1 MKQFFQIFR
10 LVNPYWVR
18 AFWNVVF
25 NTLSAFF
32 AIFSYSLVAPFLG
45 VLFGTQPVVTEAV
58 PFELKPS
65 ALVHNL
71 YYYLGQIIETH
82 GKVEALG
89 FIALLVVGMAFFKN
103 GFKFLANYYMA
114 PIRAGVE
121 KDLRGILY
129 RKLLRLPL
137 SYYSDA
143 RKGDVLSRITADVK
157 EIEISIVASLEMLFR
172 DPITIII
179 YMTYLFAMSYKLT
192 LFVLVLLP
200 LSGWL
205 IGKVAR
211 NLRGI
216 AMGGQKRL
224 GVIVSVIEETLSGFR
239 IIKAFNA
246 EEVFTDKFDTINRRY
261 YMSMKRVHRRRYLS
275 QPMSEFLATMVMMV
289 LMYYGGRMVLT
300 GNMGLSSQAFIAYI
314 VIFSQVIPPAKSLSM
329 AYFNV
334 QKGLASLE
342 RINKILHEEE
352 PIKDRPQAVPLK
364 EFKESIEYDHVW
376 FRYEKEDV
384 LKDINLQIRKG
395 STIALVGESGGG
407 KSTMAD
413 LLPRFIEPTKGSVR
427 LDGRDIR
434 EYRIEDLRN
443 LMGIVNQQP
452 ILFNDTFFNNIT
464 MGQEGVTREEV
475 VRAAKIANAHDFIM
489 ATEQGYD
496 TPVGEGGSK
505 LSGGQKQ
512 RISIARALLKNP
524 PILILDEAT
533 SSLDTE
539 SEKLVQE
546 AIVKLMKNRT
556 SLVIAHRL
564 STIKNADEICVIH
577 RGEIVERGTHAGLM
591 KKKGYYHRLQR
602 LQSVE

>member
-1 MKQFFQIFR
+1 
-10 LVNPYWVR
+10 VD
-18 AFWNVVF
+18 
-25 NTLSAFF
+25 
-32 AIFSYSLVAPFLG
+32 
-45 VLFGTQPVVTEAV
+45 
-58 PFELKPS
+58 
-65 ALVHNL
+65 
-71 YYYLGQIIETH
+71 
-82 GKVEALG
+82 ALG
-89 FIALLVVGMAFFKN
+89 FIAILVVVMALFKN

-143 RKGDVLSRITADVK
+143 RKGDVLSRISSDVK
-157 EIEISIVASLEMLFR
+157 EIELSIVASLEMLFR
-172 DPITIII
+172 DPVTIII
-179 YMTYLFAMSYKLT
+179 YMGTLFAMSYQLT

-200 LSGWL
+200 ISGWL

-216 AMGGQKRL
+216 AMGGQRRL

-246 EEVFTDKFDTINRRY
+246 DEVFTDKFDSINRRY

-275 QPMSEFLATMVMMV
+275 QPMSEFLATVVMMI
-289 LMYYGGRMVLT
+289 LMYYGGRLVLS
-300 GNMGLSSQAFIAYI
+300 GSSGLSSQAFILYI

-342 RINKILHEEE
+342 RINKILDEEE
-352 PIKDRPQAVPLK
+352 PISNRPDALPLNT
-364 EFKESIEYDHVW
+364 FNESIEYDHVW

-384 LKDINLQIRKG
+384 LKDINLKIKKG
-395 STIALVGESGGG
+395 SMVALVGESGGG

-413 LLPRFIEPTKGSVR
+413 LLPRFIDPTRGAVR

-464 MGQEGVTREEV
+464 MGQEGITLDEV
-475 VRAAKIANAHDFIM
+475 IQVAKIANAHDFIM

-539 SEKLVQE
+539 AEKLVQD
-546 AIVKLMKNRT
+546 AILQLMKNRT

-564 STIKNADEICVIH
+564 STIRNADEICVLH
-577 RGEIVERGTHAGLM
+577 KGEIVERGTHTELM
-591 KKKGYYHRLQR
+591 KKKGYYHKLQR